1 MKEKRAHSKEEQT
14 VGGGWGG
21 AVSNLNLIVARSKEA
36 ERERKATKLHRGEVV
51 STGWTEWPVSLQLL
65 LELPQPHPPIYVS
78 RNSRALFLLH
88 REAEAVR

>member
-1 MKEKRAHSKEEQT
+1 MKEKRAHSKGT
-14 VGGGWGG
+14 GGGWGG
-21 AVSNLNLIVARSKEA
+21 AASNLNLIVARSKEA

-78 RNSRALFLLH
+78 RVSRNSRALFLLQ